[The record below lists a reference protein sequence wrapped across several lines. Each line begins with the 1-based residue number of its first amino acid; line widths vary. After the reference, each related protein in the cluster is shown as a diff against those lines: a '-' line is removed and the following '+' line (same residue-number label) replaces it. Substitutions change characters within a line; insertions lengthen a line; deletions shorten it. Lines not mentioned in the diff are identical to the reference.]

1 MAGRKLKLESSSP
14 DEITLIGIS
23 STMEDYRL
31 IHYLNKA
38 LRIDF
43 VKIPELTYFVTPSR
57 ELTVPLYH
65 YFHNATE
72 NNWLIL
78 SNKSASNEFIIP
90 QHKNLDF
97 FLIIDNLIDEEEASE
112 LVRKLRQVKGISLA
126 LMLSTDKLA
135 KIDLLFAD
143 LEMHLMDVYGKSN

>member
-43 VKIPELTYFVTPSR
+43 VKIPELPFFVTPAR

-65 YFHNATE
+65 YYHNANE

-97 FLIIDNLIDEEEASE
+97 FLMIDDLIDKEEASE

-126 LMLSTDKLA
+126 LMLSTEKLA

-143 LEMHLMDVYGKSN
+143 LEMHLMEVYGKRN